1 MKQIC
6 SQKSS
11 KAVSL
16 DWAAIRTKLSRVTFV
31 AGLSLMGL
39 SFCLEDAPFEWI
51 AVTGITGSLLAL
63 GSMWW
68 TGWMD
73 TNGGDDVGIEDLH

>member
-1 MKQIC
+1 MKQQIC

-11 KAVSL
+11 KAVYF
-16 DWAAIRTKLSRVTFV
+16 DWAAIRTKLSRITFI
-31 AGLSLMGL
+31 AGLSLMAL
-39 SFCLEDAPFEWI
+39 CYCMEDAPFTRI

-68 TGWMD
+68 TGW
-73 TNGGDDVGIEDLH
+73 GDW

>member
-11 KAVSL
+11 KAVYFG
-16 DWAAIRTKLSRVTFV
+16 WAAIRTKLSRITFI

-39 SFCLEDAPFEWI
+39 SFCLEDAPFEAI
-51 AVTGITGSLLAL
+51 AATGITGSLLAL
-63 GSMWW
+63 ISMWW
-68 TGWMD
+68 TGW
-73 TNGGDDVGIEDLH
+73 GDW

>member
-11 KAVSL
+11 KAVYF
-16 DWAAIRTKLSRVTFV
+16 DWAAIRTKLSRVTFI
-31 AGLSLMGL
+31 AGLALML
-39 SFCLEDAPFEWI
+39 LCFCLEDAPFEWI
-51 AVTGITGSLLAL
+51 VVTGIAGSLLAL

-68 TGWMD
+68 TGW
-73 TNGGDDVGIEDLH
+73 GDW